1 MSLRIK
7 LYLLVFVVA
16 FAGCNSYEKILKS
29 NDLNLKLTKANE
41 YYDKEKFS
49 LANELYGQLAP
60 VLKGTRNYE
69 PLSYKYA
76 YSFYKMKEYLPASYH
91 FKIFTDNFPA
101 SPDAQEAEF
110 LHSLCLYKMA
120 PKASLEQINTEKAM
134 EAFQSFINTYP
145 NSKHITEA
153 NNYIDE
159 GRAKLETKDADAAKL
174 YFNIGRHRAASV
186 AYRSVMRNYPES
198 ASADFYQYMIVRSLY
213 LYAQQSIETKQEER
227 FANTVTAYREMADL
241 YPQSTFLTEAKA
253 LSSQADASIIQIKK
267 SNP

>member
-1 MSLRIK
+1 M
-7 LYLLVFVVA
+7 VFVVA

-29 NDLNLKLTKANE
+29 NDLNLKLSKANE
-41 YYDKEKFS
+41 YYDKEKYS
-49 LANELYGQLAP
+49 QANELYGQLAP

-69 PLSYKYA
+69 PLYYKYA
-76 YSFYKMKEYLPASYH
+76 YSFYKMKEYLQASYH
-91 FKIFTDNFPA
+91 FKLFTDYFPA
-101 SPDAQEAEF
+101 SKDAEEAEF

-120 PKASLEQINTEKAM
+120 PKASLEQVNTVKAM
-134 EAFQSFINTYP
+134 EAFQSFINAYP
-145 NSKHITEA
+145 ASKHVTEA

-159 GRAKLETKDADAAKL
+159 GRVKLEAKDADAAKL

-213 LYAQQSIETKQEER
+213 LYARQSIEGKQEER
-227 FANTVTAYREMADL
+227 FSNTVTAYREMADL
-241 YPQSTFLTEAKA
+241 YPSSPYLNEAKT
-253 LSSQADASIIQIKK
+253 LSAEADASILQIKK